1 MWWMMD
7 TITATN
13 FVLCVVIVVL
23 GIMVYGRKKV
33 AMPLLVG
40 IAFGLFGISHLVN
53 LLGFARA
60 WESSLVVI
68 RTLGYLV
75 VIYALFRLALAPYSK
90 T

>member
-1 MWWMMD
+1 MMD

-23 GIMVYGRKKV
+23 GVMVYSRKKV
-33 AMPLLVG
+33 AMPLLVS
-40 IAFGLFGISHLVN
+40 IAFGLFGVSHLVN
-53 LLGFARA
+53 LLGFAQA

-68 RTLGYLV
+68 RTLGYLI
-75 VIYALFRLALAPYSK
+75 VIYALFRLALVRYSK

>member
-1 MWWMMD
+1 MD

-13 FVLCVVIVVL
+13 FILCVVIVVL

-33 AMPLLVG
+33 VMPLLVG
-40 IAFGLFGISHLVN
+40 IAFGLFGVSHLAN
-53 LLGFARA
+53 LLGFAQA

-68 RTLGYLV
+68 RTLGYLI

>member
-1 MWWMMD
+1 MWWNTD

-13 FVLCVVIVVL
+13 FVLCVVIVLL
-23 GIMVYGRKKV
+23 GITVYAKKKV

-40 IAFGLFGISHLVN
+40 VAFGLFGISHLAN
-53 LLGFARA
+53 LLGFAQA

-68 RTLGYLV
+68 RTLGYLT
-75 VIYALFRLALAPYSK
+75 VIYALFRLALAPYAK